1 MNFKLKNIL
10 IWMSLFSILILTA
23 VAITY
28 KSTSSLVEKTI
39 FDHLHTLAVDTSIK
53 TEIWLNQQMKILKA
67 TADSIDLKDI
77 GNNGKTLGP
86 LRMAMKA
93 GHFSDVYIGLPTGK
107 IIDGAGWIPPDTYD
121 TRIRPWYLRAIEV
134 GKVAVTKPYIDLT
147 TMEFVIA
154 IATPL
159 KDENNH
165 FFGVMSADTILDVL
179 VKNIVNLKFAETG
192 YAFIAEKDGMVL
204 VHQNQEFV
212 MKSKFQQIEPE
223 LNWNAE
229 ISKNFSYGTIKYA
242 GTTDGKDYLLSYQ
255 KVRNTDWYIC
265 IVIPLTEAYTL
276 TQKAT
281 ILSAVEIV
289 LISLGGL
296 SLLTLLGVGGSV
308 LVLFIFNRKFKT
320 TVNKQREELS
330 GMSEDL
336 QWNIEKRK
344 EIETYYQTLFEVA
357 NDAILLSHEHSYIE
371 CNEKATE
378 IFGFSRQ
385 DLIGK
390 SMLSLSPLIQPNGET
405 SQSQFENIIDCA
417 NLEEQQFFVWTFQ
430 RRDNTEFPAEVGL
443 KILHLNNMEL
453 TLSSIRDISKRV
465 DIEGQLRQVQKMA
478 AMGEMLGAIA
488 HQWRQPLNTLS
499 TYIASMQSAYYNK
512 KISQEFV
519 DKLVAGADSQI
530 QFMSKTIDDFRH
542 FFKPSKQQVLFDLDM
557 AVASA
562 VKLLEPQLKQGSV
575 ELKINKEL
583 ADLPLLVFGYQSEFV
598 HVIVNILSNAMDSF
612 KEKTQIRDG
621 LDKRLINITLSSNV
635 QSALIAITDNGC
647 GIPEELLP
655 KIFTPYFTT
664 KGTAAGTGIGL
675 YMAKMIVEKEM
686 RGSLGA
692 ENVENGSKFTI
703 QLPLGLAKESH
714 A

>member
-10 IWMSLFSILILTA
+10 LWMTLLSVVILTA

-28 KSTSSLVEKTI
+28 KGTSSLVEKTI

-67 TADSIDLKDI
+67 TADSIDLRDI
-77 GNNGKTLGP
+77 GDNEKTLGP
-86 LRMAMKA
+86 LKMAMKA

-107 IIDGAGWIPPDTYD
+107 IIDGAGWLPPNTYD

-134 GKVAVTKPYIDLT
+134 GKIAVTKPYIDLT

-154 IATPL
+154 IVTPL
-159 KDENNH
+159 KDENN
-165 FFGVMSADTILDVL
+165 FVGVLSADTILDVL

-192 YAFIAEKDGMVL
+192 YAFIAEKDGMIL
-204 VHQNQEFV
+204 VHQKQEFV
-212 MKSKFQQIEPE
+212 MKSKFQQIEPK
-223 LNWNAE
+223 LNWAAE
-229 ISKNFSYGTIKYA
+229 ISKNLEYGTIKYVGMA
-242 GTTDGKDYLLSYQ
+242 NSKDYLLSYQ

-296 SLLTLLGVGGSV
+296 SLITLLGVGGSV
-308 LVLFIFNRKFKT
+308 LVLLVFNEKFKT
-320 TVNKQREELS
+320 TVSKQREELS

-378 IFGFSRQ
+378 MFGFSRQ

-390 SMLSLSPLIQPNGET
+390 SMLSLSPPIQPNGET
-405 SQSQFENIIDCA
+405 SQSQFNSVINRA
-417 NLEEQQFFVWTFQ
+417 NLEEQQFFAWTFQ

-443 KILHLNNMEL
+443 KILHLNNIEL

-465 DIEGQLRQVQKMA
+465 DVEGQLRQAQKMA

-512 KISQEFV
+512 KISKEFV
-519 DKLVAGADSQI
+519 DKLVTGADSQI

-542 FFKPSKQQVLFDLDM
+542 FFKPSKQQVLFDLDKT
-557 AVASA
+557 VGSA
-562 VKLLEPQLKQGSV
+562 VKLLEPQLRQNNV
-575 ELKINKEL
+575 DLQINKEQ
-583 ADLPLLVFGYQSEFV
+583 ANLPLLVFGYQSEFV
-598 HVIVNILSNAMDSF
+598 HVIVNILSNAMDSI
-612 KEKTQIRDG
+612 KEKAQLKAG
-621 LDKRLINITLSSNV
+621 LDNRIIRIILSSNV
-635 QSALIAITDNGC
+635 QQAVVSITDNGC

-655 KIFTPYFTT
+655 KIFSPYFTT
-664 KGTAAGTGIGL
+664 KGSSSGTGIGL

-686 RGSLGA
+686 RGTLMA
-692 ENVENGSKFTI
+692 ENVENGSNFTI
-703 QLPLGLAKESH
+703 QLPLGSAKEPH